1 MMIERA
7 LRIRIGLDNITALER
22 DLRDFEL
29 TEDEWNVLTEI
40 KRFLEPFAD
49 VTKSIEGS
57 LYPTL
62 SVVIPLYN
70 VLIDHIEDWVDNEQR
85 KEQEPDALDCE
96 FESHCPEIKAGA
108 LAAKQKLL
116 EYYNKTSEIYIV
128 SVVLDPRLKID
139 YFSAQDW
146 GLLIETDVKP
156 A

>member
-49 VTKSIEGS
+49 VTKSIEGL

-85 KEQEPDALDCE
+85 KEQKPDALEC
-96 FESHCPEIKAGA
+96 
-108 LAAKQKLL
+108 
-116 EYYNKTSEIYIV
+116 
-128 SVVLDPRLKID
+128 
-139 YFSAQDW
+139 
-146 GLLIETDVKP
+146 
-156 A
+156 